1 MATTSV
7 KQRWSD
13 FKEFMVDVRKEAG
26 KVSWPQRDEV
36 MGTTTVVII
45 YTAIVGVFLFAV
57 DAVVT
62 PLMNKL
68 FSAFGS

>member
-1 MATTSV
+1 MANL
-7 KQRWSD
+7 KQRWTD
-13 FKEFMVDVRKEAG
+13 FRAFLTDVKKEAG
-26 KVSWPQRDEV
+26 KVSWPGKDEV
-36 MGTTTVVII
+36 MGTTTVVIV

-68 FSAFGS
+68 FAAFGG

>member
-1 MATTSV
+1 MANL

-13 FKEFMVDVRKEAG
+13 FKAFMTDVRKEAG
-26 KVSWPQRDEV
+26 KVSWPQREEV

-57 DAVVT
+57 DAAIT
-62 PLMNKL
+62 PLVNKL
-68 FSAFGS
+68 FAAFGS

>member
-1 MATTSV
+1 MANL

-13 FKEFMVDVRKEAG
+13 FKDFLVDVRKEAG
-26 KVSWPQRDEV
+26 KVSWPQKEEV

-57 DAVVT
+57 DAAVT
-62 PLMNKL
+62 PLVNKL
-68 FSAFGS
+68 FAAFGG

>member
-1 MATTSV
+1 MANL

-13 FKEFMVDVRKEAG
+13 FKAFITDVRKEAG
-26 KVSWPQRDEV
+26 KVSWPQREEV

-57 DAVVT
+57 DAAIT
-62 PLMNKL
+62 PLVNKL
-68 FSAFGS
+68 FAAFGS

>member
-1 MATTSV
+1 MANV
-7 KQRWSD
+7 KQRWTD

-26 KVSWPQRDEV
+26 KVSWPQREEV
-36 MGTTTVVII
+36 VGTTTVVII

-57 DAVVT
+57 DAAIT

-68 FSAFGS
+68 FAAFGS

>member
-1 MATTSV
+1 MANL

-13 FKEFMVDVRKEAG
+13 FKLFLADVKKEAG
-26 KVSWPQRDEV
+26 KVSWPGKDEV
-36 MGTTTVVII
+36 MGTTTVVIV

-57 DAVVT
+57 DAAIT

-68 FSAFGS
+68 FAAFGG